1 MKKLSWLFIA
11 VFLLGAGVRAIN
23 VWRPVDRTSWRENDE
38 AGIAQNFYTE
48 DMNILYPRVDWR
60 GDTPGFAEMEFPV
73 YPWLTALTYKIFGQ
87 HEFLGRVLSYIF
99 SLLTLI
105 FFFQLARYLLPPV
118 AALIASLFFALSPI
132 TIYIATSLQPEAMMF
147 MFYVL
152 AAYAFIRWHE
162 EDNEKFFWL
171 ACGATTMAMLSKA
184 PAAHIGLFFGFLIW
198 KKHGL
203 SALRQGKLWIFA
215 AITLVPNLLWYR
227 HAHSFW
233 LRYRNSLGVSNEYHW
248 VGKDF
253 FTNKAFLL
261 GILRSESFYVMMP
274 TGLLLLGLVLYFRH
288 REKAVQYSLAW
299 LASAFV
305 FYLLAARTTSDQ
317 WAFYYHVAS
326 VPAVALLL
334 GQVAEILQTMRAQPK
349 KIFAFATSFL
359 LFVTFL
365 FQARQIYAD
374 ARTWQPSPLKACA
387 EHFADLI
394 PPKDLILVTGG
405 VCTDEDG
412 YPVAYNASFMIYW
425 AQRKGF
431 NVCIEEQSL
440 ESIVQFKQ
448 RGAKY
453 FLAAKS
459 TFRNK
464 KQLESD
470 LRQTYPVLAECDDY
484 FLLQLTPHPTRN

>member
-1 MKKLSWLFIA
+1 MKKISWLFVA
-11 VFLLGAGVRAIN
+11 VFFLGAGVRAIN
-23 VWRPVDRTSWRENDE
+23 VWRPVDRTSWRETDE
-38 AGIAQNFYTE
+38 AGIAHNFYTE
-48 DMNILYPRVDWR
+48 SMNILYPRVDWR

-73 YPWLTALTYKIFGQ
+73 YPWLLAVTYKIFGQ

-99 SLLTLI
+99 SLLTLV

-118 AALIASLFFALSPI
+118 AALTASLFFALSPI

-162 EDNEKFFWL
+162 EDNQKFFWL

-198 KKHGL
+198 KKYGWM
-203 SALRQGKLWIFA
+203 ALRQRKLWIFA
-215 AITLVPNLLWYR
+215 AITLLPNLLWYW
-227 HAHSFW
+227 HAHGFW
-233 LRYRNSLGVSNEYHW
+233 LRYKNSLGVSNEYHW

-253 FTNKAFLL
+253 FTNKTFLL

-299 LASAFV
+299 FGAAFV
-305 FYLLAARTTSDQ
+305 FYLLAARTTGDQ

-334 GQVAEILQTMRAQPK
+334 GQVVEILQGWRMQTK
-349 KIFAFATSFL
+349 KILLYATSL
-359 LFVTFL
+359 LLLGTFL

-374 ARTWQPSPLKACA
+374 ARTWKPSPLKSCA
-387 EHFADLI
+387 EQFAVLI
-394 PPKDLILVTGG
+394 PRDDLILVTGG
-405 VCTDEDG
+405 VCRDEDG

-440 ESIVQFKQ
+440 ESIIQFKQ
-448 RGAKY
+448 RGARY